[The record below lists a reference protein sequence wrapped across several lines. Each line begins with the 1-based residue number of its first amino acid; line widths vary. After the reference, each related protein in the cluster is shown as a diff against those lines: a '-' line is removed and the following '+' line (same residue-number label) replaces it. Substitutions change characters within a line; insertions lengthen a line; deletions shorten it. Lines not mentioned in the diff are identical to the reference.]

1 MQWIYD
7 ILAIPLGYVMR
18 FCYAIIPNYAGA
30 LLLITI
36 LTRLI
41 MIPSTIKQ
49 QKSSAKMARIQ
60 PKIRAIQE
68 KYRDDRDKMNEELQ
82 KVYSEENYSPYS
94 GCLPLL
100 IQMPVFFGLIGV
112 IYKPLTYLLQLDSG
126 LIAQATKA
134 IGGVVSATNISNMAE
149 LYVLKY
155 ADMGFIKSIFPNGF
169 DLKLTFFGLDLTQT
183 PSLSNFNWL
192 LIIPLLT
199 GVTQFL
205 STVIAQKQSGQKVNF
220 AMSITMPLI
229 SVWFTFMYPAAVG
242 LYWFYSALIATIQSW
257 LIRKFYNP
265 NRSIAR
271 NLVSKANK
279 RRSKFAQ

>member
-1 MQWIYD
+1 MQWLYD

-41 MIPSTIKQ
+41 MVPSTIKQ

-60 PKIRAIQE
+60 TKTKAIQE
-68 KYRDDRDKMNEELQ
+68 KYRDDREKMNDELQ
-82 KVYSEENYSPYS
+82 KLYAEENYSPYS

-134 IGGVVSATNISNMAE
+134 IGGVVVNASNMAE

-169 DLKLTFFGLDLTQT
+169 DINLSFFGLDLTQT
-183 PSLSNFNWL
+183 PSLSNPSWL
-192 LIIPLLT
+192 LIIPILT
-199 GVTQFL
+199 GVAQFL
-205 STVIAQKQSGQKVNF
+205 SSVITQIQSGQKVNF
-220 AMSITMPLI
+220 VMSISMPLI
-229 SVWFTFMYPAAVG
+229 SVWFTFMFPAAVG

-265 NRSIAR
+265 YRSTAR
-271 NLVSKANK
+271 NLVSKASK
-279 RRSKFAQ
+279 RTSKFAQ

>member
-1 MQWIYD
+1 MQWLYD

-41 MIPSTIKQ
+41 MVPSTIKQ
-49 QKSSAKMARIQ
+49 QKSSAKMARVQ
-60 PKIRAIQE
+60 AKTRAIQE

-82 KVYSEENYSPYS
+82 KIYAEENYSPYS

-134 IGGVVSATNISNMAE
+134 IGGVVVNASNMAE

-169 DLKLTFFGLDLTQT
+169 DLDLTFFGLDLTQT
-183 PSLSNFNWL
+183 PSLSEFNWL
-192 LIIPLLT
+192 LIIPILT

-205 STVIAQKQSGQKVNF
+205 STVITQKQSGQKVNF
-220 AMSITMPLI
+220 AMAISMPLI
-229 SVWFTFMYPAAVG
+229 SVWFTFMFPAAVG
-242 LYWFYSALIATIQSW
+242 LYWFYSALIAAVQSW
-257 LIRKFYNP
+257 LIHKFYNP
-265 NRSIAR
+265 NRAAAR
-271 NLVSKANK
+271 SLVSKANK